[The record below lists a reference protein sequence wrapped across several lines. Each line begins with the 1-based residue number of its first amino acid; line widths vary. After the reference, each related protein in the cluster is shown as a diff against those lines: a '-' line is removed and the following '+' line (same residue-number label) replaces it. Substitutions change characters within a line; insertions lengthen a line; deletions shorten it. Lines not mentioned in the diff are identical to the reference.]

1 MEKINFNKFNN
12 RSYYELME
20 NGSMSTNDAMKHLIL
35 NYNFK
40 EGSKEVF
47 DKNREESVES
57 VLNELNELI
66 GLESV
71 KVLINEII
79 AYSEVQRWRNAEGLR
94 TDPLVMHMVFKGN
107 PGTGKTTVARLLG
120 RLYKAMGI
128 LEKGHLIEIER
139 ADLVGEYIG
148 HTAIKVKEQVKNA
161 IGGILFIDEA
171 YSLARGGEKDFGKE
185 AIDALVKGME
195 DHKDNLI
202 LILAGYNEE
211 MEDFIRTNP
220 GLRSR
225 FPINIIFE
233 DYTIEQL
240 VLIAELMVEK
250 REYKLSKSAK
260 AKLFNILSLIRR
272 RDGNHS
278 GNARLVRNL
287 IERAIRKQAVRLN
300 RSRIYNRE
308 DLITLS
314 REDFMGGEE

>member
-1 MEKINFNKFNN
+1 MVKNNFNKPTN

-20 NGSMSTNDAMKHLIL
+20 NGSISTNDAMKQLIL
-35 NYNFK
+35 NYNI
-40 EGSKEVF
+40 ERTSKEIIE
-47 DKNREESVES
+47 KNESESVDDI
-57 VLNELNELI
+57 LIELNELI

-71 KVLINEII
+71 KELINEIMS
-79 AYSEVQRWRNAEGLR
+79 YSEIQRRRTIEGLK
-94 TDPLVMHMVFKGN
+94 TDTLVMHMIFKGS

-120 RLYKAMGI
+120 RLYKSMGI

-148 HTAIKVKEQVKNA
+148 HTAIKVKDQMKNA

-185 AIDALVKGME
+185 AIDALVKAME

-202 LILAGYNEE
+202 LILAGYHKE
-211 MEDFIRTNP
+211 MEDFIMTNP

-225 FPINIIFE
+225 FPINIVFE

-240 VLIAELMVEK
+240 VEIAELMVQMK
-250 REYKLSKSAK
+250 DYRLSKSAK
-260 AKLFNILSLIRR
+260 AKLFNVLSLRRR
-272 RDGNHS
+272 RDGYHS

-287 IERAIRKQAVRLN
+287 IEGAIRKQAVRLN
-300 RSRIYNRE
+300 NSYIYSRD
-308 DLITLS
+308 DLITLN
-314 REDFMGGEE
+314 REDFMYGDE